1 MKTVLISTLLAVSA
15 ASLIGSPASA
25 ETLRTRTA
33 LAVSTAGLDL
43 STERGVRT
51 LDLRILHAASELC
64 GTPSLSDAR
73 GRIKL
78 DACRA
83 EARAAAALQRDQI
96 LAAAER
102 RGVRI
107 AAAR

>member
-1 MKTVLISTLLAVSA
+1 MKSILFTTLLAVSA
-15 ASLIGSPASA
+15 ATFTGSPASA
-25 ETLRTRTA
+25 EPLRSART
-33 LAVSTAGLDL
+33 LAVNTAGLDL
-43 STERGVRT
+43 STEAGVRS
-51 LDLRILHAASELC
+51 LDLRILHAASALC
-64 GTPSLSDAR
+64 GTPSPADPR

-78 DACRA
+78 DECRTQ
-83 EARAAAALQRDQI
+83 ARVAAAAQREQI

>member
-1 MKTVLISTLLAVSA
+1 MKSILFTTLLAISA
-15 ASLIGSPASA
+15 AAFTGSPASA
-25 ETLRTRTA
+25 EPLRNSRT
-33 LAVSTAGLDL
+33 LAVNTAGLDL
-43 STERGVRT
+43 STDAGVRT

-64 GTPSLSDAR
+64 GTPSPSDPR
-73 GRIKL
+73 GRIKFDECRT
-78 DACRA
+78 DARL
-83 EARAAAALQRDQI
+83 AAAAQRDQI